1 MKNLK
6 LFIPLAIL
14 FFAFTSPT
22 NLPRLEDAIAYHDI
36 GTDSVTGLR
45 EILATWRLG
54 IDKPNKTIAVEYSVL
69 LIAPNG
75 KVASVFDKGVYTR
88 YNAPTNAR
96 FDSLMQ
102 SPVGRAIA
110 GLIQLDVNA
119 VDTITHLSNLQQT
132 NP

>member
-1 MKNLK
+1 MIFHQINSSEHGVIG
-6 LFIPLAIL
+6 FI
-14 FFAFTSPT
+14 
-22 NLPRLEDAIAYHDI
+22 
-36 GTDSVTGLR
+36 
-45 EILATWRLG
+45 
-54 IDKPNKTIAVEYSVL
+54 YSLIFL

>member
-1 MKNLK
+1 MIFHQINSSEHGVIG
-6 LFIPLAIL
+6 FI
-14 FFAFTSPT
+14 
-22 NLPRLEDAIAYHDI
+22 
-36 GTDSVTGLR
+36 
-45 EILATWRLG
+45 
-54 IDKPNKTIAVEYSVL
+54 YSLIFL

-88 YNAPTNAR
+88 YNAR